1 MFDIKYKE
9 CEFKPRPEDHSAT
22 VIDKCKQKDL
32 PHRAQKIWLSCKPT
46 LAVVQTKKINSIKL
60 HPSNPGHKEN

>member
-1 MFDIKYKE
+1 MFDIKYEE

-46 LAVVQTKKINSIKL
+46 LGVVQTKK
-60 HPSNPGHKEN
+60 